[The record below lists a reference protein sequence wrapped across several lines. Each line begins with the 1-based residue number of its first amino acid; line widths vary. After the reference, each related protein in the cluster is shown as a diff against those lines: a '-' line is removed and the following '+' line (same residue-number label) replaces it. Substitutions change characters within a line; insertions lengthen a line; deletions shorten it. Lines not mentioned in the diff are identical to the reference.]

1 MKHSH
6 HFSADTEGALDLR
19 LTLVWIAAAL
29 AVGAAANVI
38 AAWFEAG
45 L

>member
-1 MKHSH
+1 MKDR

-19 LTLVWIAAAL
+19 LTLVWLAVALVAGVTANIIAAL
-29 AVGAAANVI
+29 
-38 AAWFEAG
+38 FEAA